1 MSSATQLSNELKA
14 MSEVENALSGLSD
27 DERNRVLRW
36 AAERFGI
43 PGTLGNARGG
53 PATGAA
59 QQKDPGGGGSSGA
72 EHADLA
78 DFFAA
83 ARPSSD
89 VEKALVVGYW
99 FQYRVGNAELEAQSI
114 NTELKHLGHQIGNI
128 TRAFDNLMARDPQFI
143 VQTKKTG
150 SSKQAR
156 KKYKLT
162 TAGKKEV
169 EKMLARDPEE

>member
-1 MSSATQLSNELKA
+1 MSSSGQLSSELQA
-14 MSEVENALSGLSD
+14 MSQVENALSGLSE

-36 AAERFGI
+36 AAERFGLSAI
-43 PGTLGNARGG
+43 GAAPRGG
-53 PATGAA
+53 ATTG
-59 QQKDPGGGGSSGA
+59 QQQGKSSSGA
-72 EHADLA
+72 TKEYSDLA
-78 DFFAA
+78 EFFAA

-99 FQYRVGNAELEAQSI
+99 FQYQVGNPELEAQMI

-162 TAGKKEV
+162 AAGKKEV
-169 EKMLARDPEE
+169 EKMLDREVDE

>member
-1 MSSATQLSNELKA
+1 MSSAGQFSSELQA
-14 MSEVENALSGLSD
+14 MSQVENALAGLSD

-36 AAERFGI
+36 AAERFGLR
-43 PGTLGNARGG
+43 GLSGAATRDASTGQQQDKTTGNA
-53 PATGAA
+53 
-59 QQKDPGGGGSSGA
+59 A
-72 EHADLA
+72 EEHSDLA
-78 DFFAA
+78 EFFAA

-99 FQYRVGNAELEAQSI
+99 FQYRVGNAELEAQLI

-169 EKMLARDPEE
+169 EKMLARDIAE